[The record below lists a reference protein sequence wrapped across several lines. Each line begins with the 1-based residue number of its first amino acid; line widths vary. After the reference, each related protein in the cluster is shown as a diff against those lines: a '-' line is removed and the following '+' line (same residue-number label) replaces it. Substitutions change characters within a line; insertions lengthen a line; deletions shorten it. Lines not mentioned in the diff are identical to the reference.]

1 MKEALMSDIKT
12 EAENYSELNDY
23 AEKKFK
29 LLGFYNYTVILTYVG
44 MLTAFVGITAAF
56 SGNFFKSAICLM
68 VAGLC
73 DMFDGAIASTK
84 KRSSREKL
92 YGIQIDSLS
101 DLISFGVLPAIFIYS
116 AGSSGGRMKLF
127 ASGFY
132 VLCALIRLAYFNVT
146 EEERQN
152 ITEKTRNAYLGLPV
166 TASALILPFIYIIN
180 GTRIMPR
187 DILLYTSVII
197 MGVAFLLPVNIK
209 KPRTVGKIVMFIIGC
224 TELFL
229 LITRTM

>member
-1 MKEALMSDIKT
+1 MKEALISDNKTKT
-12 EAENYSELNDY
+12 ENFYEPNDY
-23 AEKKFK
+23 AEKKIK

-56 SGNFFKSAICLM
+56 SGDFFKAAICLM

-84 KRSSREKL
+84 KRSNREKL

-116 AGSSGGRMKLF
+116 VSSGNKIKLF

-132 VLCALIRLAYFNVT
+132 VLCVLIRLAYFNVL

-152 ITEKTRNAYLGLPV
+152 TTEKTRSSYLGLPV
-166 TASALILPFIYIIN
+166 TTSALILPFIYIIN
-180 GTRIMPR
+180 NSRTTPR
-187 DILLYTSVII
+187 DILFYISVII
-197 MGVAFLLPVNIK
+197 MGVAYLLPVNIK
-209 KPRTVGKIVMFIIGC
+209 KPRTMGKIIMFILGC
-224 TELFL
+224 TELYL

>member
-1 MKEALMSDIKT
+1 MSEKKIET
-12 EAENYSELNDY
+12 EKYYEPNDY
-23 AEKKFK
+23 SKKKFK
-29 LLGFYNYTVILTYVG
+29 LLGFYNYTVILTYMG
-44 MLTAFVGITAAF
+44 MLTAFIGITAAF

-84 KRSSREKL
+84 KRSNKEKL

-116 AGSSGGRMKLF
+116 LGSGGRMKLF

-132 VLCALIRLAYFNVT
+132 VLCALIRLAYFNVL

-152 ITEKTRNAYLGLPV
+152 ITEKTRSSYLGLPV
-166 TASALILPFIYIIN
+166 TASALILPFIYIIT
-180 GTRIMPR
+180 GFWLMPG
-187 DILLYTSVII
+187 DILLYLSVII
-197 MGVAFLLPVNIK
+197 MGIAFLLPLNIK
-209 KPRTVGKIVMFIIGC
+209 KPNLTGKVVMFIIGC
-224 TELFL
+224 TELFF
-229 LITRTM
+229 LITRTI